1 MAQRPP
7 TRLRPLLVRVARSAP
22 EQSDAWRVAH
32 RELAAQ
38 IVDSHPWRS
47 SLLLRRVLR
56 FHVQDDGSWALLGL
70 AQSLLGNHRYAVR
83 AYRRALRLAPDNPWY
98 AHNLGH
104 LYDAV
109 LDQPLQ
115 ALPLLRRSVAQIER
129 LSLSNPARFGKARD
143 EVVAS
148 YAHALLRT
156 GDSLSAR
163 RLMRGVIRGSAT
175 ASQHALYRE
184 ILEAE
189 DDAVAAHLDRLPSE
203 LLGRRRPRKSRRT
216 RSL

>member
-1 MAQRPP
+1 
-7 TRLRPLLVRVARSAP
+7 VRVARLAP
-22 EQSDAWRVAH
+22 QRSDAWRVAH
-32 RELAAQ
+32 RELAARM
-38 IVDSHPWRS
+38 VDSHPWRA

-56 FHVQDDGSWALLGL
+56 IHRWDDGSWALLGL

-83 AYRRALRLAPDNPWY
+83 AYRQALRLAPNNPWY

-109 LDQPLQ
+109 LDRPLQ
-115 ALPLLRRSVAQIER
+115 ALPLLRRSVAHVER
-129 LSLSNPARFGKARD
+129 LTQAEPLRFRGIRD

-163 RLMRGVIRGSAT
+163 QLMREVIRGRAT
-175 ASQHALYRE
+175 PTQHALYRR
-184 ILEAE
+184 ILEVE
-189 DDAVAAHLDRLPSE
+189 DDALANLADQLPVE
-203 LLGRRRPRKSRRT
+203 LTARRRPRKTRRT